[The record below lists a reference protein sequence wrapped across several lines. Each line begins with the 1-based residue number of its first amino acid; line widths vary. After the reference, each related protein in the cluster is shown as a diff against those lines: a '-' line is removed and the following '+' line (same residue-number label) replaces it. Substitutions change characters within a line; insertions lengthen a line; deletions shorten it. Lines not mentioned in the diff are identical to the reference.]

1 MENLQIQIT
10 DIQADDIGYRDR
22 YDENN
27 DSKEF
32 YVTIYGYTADK
43 EKVVLHVSDFKPYFY
58 VRLPQKWTYDRASLF
73 FKALFGS
80 QLKRKRQESESS
92 KKVILPLKYEFKQID
107 KYHEL
112 YGFHY
117 DKQKNQ
123 INKFNFAKLSFNTY
137 GDMKRATSEIKY
149 YYGDHEIKKAMKDK
163 SSQEYCASYYDPF
176 IEWFDRDTMNI
187 AYKCDSNLY
196 ESSIHPI
203 IRMIH
208 ETGIQPTGWI
218 TITEAIN
225 ENPWKIDNLFNN
237 AYEYYCDYKKIKPYD
252 CSDISKYKI
261 ASFDIECDS
270 SHGDFPQTS
279 KHFKK
284 LATDIYDE
292 SRKIIEKISGVEHT
306 RFIDTSRRNEIR
318 DMIKRAFD
326 RDYNY
331 QTPICKRLD
340 PDINRVF
347 TIGDKQP
354 LVQVKEG
361 KTIEKSIDKV
371 VDLIKESDAWASI
384 ISKEKPKGKERDQ
397 SIKEIGSFL
406 KQLKTYAR
414 DDKNNIKLTKDKK
427 CITEYLRERGDPVIQ
442 IGTVIHTYGSDE
454 PRKRHIAVIGPVD
467 DMDDTDICDPLDEHD
482 IEVVCCKNEGDLLME
497 WSNMIRQVGP
507 DFITGYNIFGFDFK
521 YIYERAQVCFPC
533 IPYDEKTKTGCNTKF
548 GSHDC
553 NCPMRQF
560 LNMGIL
566 NSDSK
571 QSQWDH
577 RNKLC
582 QYKTQK
588 LTSSALGEN
597 NLSYILMDGRILF
610 DIQKEV
616 QKSHQLESYKLD
628 NVAAHFMRGKI
639 KLINSTTI
647 VTDTKILKRGDYVSF
662 RTHSNIGEH
671 LHQSGKKYKIEALHE
686 QGMILYE
693 DPDIDLS
700 QFHKV
705 EWCLNKDDVSPQDIF
720 DKHQDLSSSGSK
732 NRAMV
737 AKYCIQDC
745 ELCIDLLLLLDLIPT
760 NLAMANVSFVPISYI
775 FLRGQGVK
783 INSLFSRQCN
793 LLDTRMPDL
802 RKMPLMRDYVKSL
815 KTLHSLDEDDL
826 RDKIRNEDLERK
838 PKYLER
844 SDESIDNWDKN
855 ELIVEVLKGDM
866 IKDQDYGLPK
876 QWELDEWITEAQDIY
891 HGSKG
896 MEGYEGAIVLDPVP
910 GIYLDDPIA
919 VMDYAS
925 LYPSSII
932 EKNISHETQIDD
944 PSKYNLDKA
953 HYNTI
958 KYDNWVYR
966 LKGKGDAVEKVI
978 NEKEPQK
985 VCHFV
990 NDHFMRD
997 VLKRDPKD
1005 HKNPP
1010 MGIVPMALDHLLKA
1024 RSATKKRLKVEKD
1037 DMKRKVLDCEQL
1049 AYKVTANSIYGQL
1062 GARTSAI
1069 YKMELAACT
1078 TSIGRERIYDAKE
1091 GVVKWWKEEGYDDE
1105 PEVVYGD
1112 TDSIFVKFPR
1122 RKHSDE
1128 ELLTGKEAVKHS
1140 IECGKLAGD
1149 YITQMIH
1156 TKQKHTKQELE
1167 YEKTFWPF
1175 ILISK
1180 KRYTG
1185 DKYEFSV
1192 DELPKRTAMG
1202 IVLKRRDNAPIVKH
1216 VFGNVIEKIMI
1227 DKDFDAATQWLK
1239 DTLEKINTFDPYY
1252 FTITKSLRGYYKNP
1266 QQIAHKVLADRMAER
1281 DPGNKPKA
1289 NDRIPYA
1296 YIKVDETP
1304 IPVKTKRKRIRQED
1318 VPTGYIYKT
1327 GKKAGQEKTRKEWI
1341 YEDVVITKK
1350 PNILQGDRIEHTDYI
1365 REKSL
1370 DLDYSFYIT
1379 NQIMKPVAQVLE
1391 LHMEKDEVKA
1401 LFESAIASSQ

>member
-1 MENLQIQIT
+1 MESLQIQIT
-10 DIQADDIGYRDR
+10 DIQSDDAGYRDK
-22 YDENN
+22 N
-27 DSKEF
+27 DIKKDYKRF
-32 YVTIYGYTADK
+32 YVSIYGYNDLGD
-43 EKVVLHVSDFKPYFY
+43 KVVVHVTDFKPYFY
-58 VRLPQKWTYDRASLF
+58 VRIPQEWTKSKVERFFTKLF
-73 FKALFGS
+73 KS
-80 QLKRKRQESESS
+80 QLMRQASYKRNA
-92 KKVILPLKYEFKQID
+92 LPLNYDLKIYQ
-107 KYHEL
+107 YHEL

-117 DKQKNQ
+117 DKEKNS
-123 INKFNFAKLSFNTY
+123 IKKFQFAKLSFNAHA
-137 GDMKRATSEIKY
+137 DMKRASSEIKY
-149 YYGDHEIKKAMKDK
+149 YYGDQANRVASKGDLDKAYCKK
-163 SSQEYCASYYDPF
+163 YYDDYAD
-176 IEWFDRDTMNI
+176 WFDREKMNVT
-187 AYKCDSNLY
+187 YKCDSNLY
-196 ESSIHPI
+196 ESGIHPV

-218 TITEAIN
+218 EIKKCKSGA
-225 ENPWKIDNLFNN
+225 PWSSAASDEDEESLFKDVD
-237 AYEYYCDYKKIKPYD
+237 EYQCNYKSIGPYD
-252 CSDISKYKI
+252 CSDISEYKI

-279 KHFKK
+279 KYFKK

-292 SRKIIEKISGVEHT
+292 TRKMIEKSTG
-306 RFIDTSRRNEIR
+306 DDLDNLKATSRTKQLVE
-318 DMIKRAFD
+318 MINRAFNKD
-326 RDYNY
+326 SVYDD
-331 QTPICKRLD
+331 PICKMYN
-340 PDINRVF
+340 PDINHCYTTNDKIPDTDNV
-347 TIGDKQP
+347 TKIAKNIKKDEAWQSVIGP
-354 LVQVKEG
+354 
-361 KTIEKSIDKV
+361 
-371 VDLIKESDAWASI
+371 
-384 ISKEKPKGKERDQ
+384 EKPKGKERDQ
-397 SIKEIGSFL
+397 SIKGIAYHL
-406 KQLKTYAR
+406 KQLKSS
-414 DDKNNIKLTKDKK
+414 DGKPI
-427 CITEYLRERGDPVIQ
+427 EERGDPVIQ
-442 IGTVIHTYGSDE
+442 IGTVIHKYGSNE
-454 PRKRHIAVIGPVD
+454 PRKRHIAVIGPKD
-467 DMDDTDICDPLDEHD
+467 DMDANEICDPLDEHD
-482 IEVVCCKNEGDLLME
+482 IEVVRCKNEGELLME
-497 WSNMIRQVGP
+497 WSKMIQREDP

-521 YIYERAQVCFPC
+521 YIYERAQICFPC
-533 IPYDEKTKTGCNTKF
+533 KKTCNPKY

-553 NCPMRQF
+553 SCRMRKF
-560 LNMGIL
+560 LNMGL
-566 NSDSK
+566 LKSNESE
-571 QSQWDH
+571 SQWNH
-577 RNKLC
+577 RNKIC

-597 NLSYILMDGRILF
+597 HLSYILMDGRILF

-628 NVAAHFMRGKI
+628 NVAAHFMRGKLKSI
-639 KLINSTTI
+639 QDFNII
-647 VTDTKILKRGDYVSF
+647 TDTKILKRGDYVSF
-662 RTHSNIGEH
+662 RTHSNIGEN
-671 LHQSGKKYKIEALHE
+671 LHKSGKKYKIESLHKK
-686 QGMILYE
+686 GMILCE
-693 DPDIDLS
+693 NPDIDLS

-720 DKHQDLSSSGSK
+720 DKHQDISSSGSK
-732 NRAMV
+732 NRATV

-815 KTLHSLDEDDL
+815 KTLHSLDEEAL
-826 RDKIRNEDLERK
+826 RDKLRNEDLERK
-838 PKYLER
+838 PPYLDR
-844 SDESIDNWDKN
+844 SIETIDSWDTN
-855 ELIVEVLKGDM
+855 ELILEALKGIM
-866 IKDQDYGLPK
+866 IQDQEYGAPK
-876 QWELDEWITEAQDIY
+876 EWELDEWITEAQDIY

-944 PSKYNLDKA
+944 PAKYNLDKS

-985 VCHFV
+985 ICHFV

-997 VLKRDPKD
+997 VLKRDPND
-1005 HKNPP
+1005 HKKPP

-1091 GVVKWWKEEGYDDE
+1091 GVIEWWKKEGYDDE

-1122 RKHSDE
+1122 RKHSNE

-1227 DKDFDAATQWLK
+1227 DKDFDGATQWLK
-1239 DTLEKINTFDPYY
+1239 DTLTKINTFDPYY

-1296 YIKVDETP
+1296 YIKIDETP
-1304 IPVKTKRKRIRQED
+1304 IVVKTKRKRIRQKI
-1318 VPTGYIYKT
+1318 VKTGGVYKT
-1327 GKKAGQEKTRKEWI
+1327 GKKAGQAKTRKEWE

-1350 PNILQGDRIEHTDYI
+1350 PNILQGDRIEHIDYI
-1365 REKSL
+1365 RENDKP
-1370 DLDYSFYIT
+1370 LDYSFYIT

-1391 LHMEKDEVKA
+1391 LHMDKGEVDA
-1401 LFESAIASSQ
+1401 LFESAIQSIKE